1 MAEILTTIES
11 KITQAIQDNDPIDYT
26 KLLEYHKQI
35 TSVLVLTAGNDVQK
49 LLQLDE
55 NFKTTGHL
63 IDLAPQTICMTD
75 EDFFAKP
82 SIQPLVGDQNPS
94 DLKCVTMNRKLLME
108 LNVSVLHYLL
118 MVQRLA
124 VDTNQ
129 LLKEMIEKLKND

>member
-1 MAEILTTIES
+1 MTEILSTIEA

-26 KLLEYHKQI
+26 ELLDYHRQI
-35 TSVLVLTAGNDVQK
+35 TSVLVLTAGSDVQK

-63 IDLAPQTICMTD
+63 IALAPQTVCMTD

-82 SIQPLVGDQNPS
+82 GVQPLVGDQGQG
-94 DLKCVTMNRKLLME
+94 DLKCVAMNRKLLME

-124 VDTNQ
+124 GDTSQ